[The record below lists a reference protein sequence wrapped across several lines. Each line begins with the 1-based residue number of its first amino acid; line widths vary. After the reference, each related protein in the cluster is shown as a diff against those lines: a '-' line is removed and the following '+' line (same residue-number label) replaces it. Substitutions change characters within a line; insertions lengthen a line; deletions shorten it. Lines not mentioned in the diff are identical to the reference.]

1 MRRNIT
7 QLVPSKRF
15 LEFAA
20 KTQSWQSVAR
30 NGWIIK
36 FSVYKSQFVLLT
48 IISQH
53 TGQLIMRYFTN
64 EDDACLFINSIV
76 ELSADEHYLL

>member
-1 MRRNIT
+1 MRKNIT
-7 QLVPSKRF
+7 RPIPSKRF

-20 KTQSWQSVAR
+20 KTQSWHPVTR

-53 TGQLIMRYFTN
+53 TGKLIMRHFTD